1 MVDDGYGLNAASN
14 RPSSSSSP
22 VNECC
27 AHVDPSLYRSLANPY
42 SGGDALSES
51 ASMKTA

>member
-1 MVDDGYGLNAASN
+1 MVDDRYGLIAASN
-14 RPSSSSSP
+14 RPSSSP